1 MTIIDKNDTIQI
13 MKKQTD
19 IKALSTLLKLSIM
32 GDGAELFDY
41 SLPLPDAYKRV
52 SEQRYAI
59 EYVIDG
65 VFWTKQ
71 SAKFLND
78 ILLRFNLSMQ
88 IERIDVS
95 IVAKKKDTIT
105 LKEFSSSSNLKSLS
119 RTTFQVRAHKYEDSV
134 FWGLKLFVEHYI
146 KESDFI
152 AYDTLFNYAYTHYY
166 DYVKDYSTLKAKCR
180 SIWNWYYD
188 RDFKSDTYI
197 RKCTDEELKMSRK
210 DHIKRVHINRVN
222 ATYKRVVNA
231 ITGLFS
237 EEKYKKKNGNWHISN
252 IAKDLNIHRETV
264 SKYIKKY
271 ESEASTI

>member
-1 MTIIDKNDTIQI
+1 MYKSDTIRT
-13 MKKQTD
+13 MKKQPD
-19 IKALSTLLKLSIM
+19 IKALSTLLKLQIR
-32 GDGAELFDY
+32 GDGTELFDY
-41 SLPLPDAYKRV
+41 SLPLTGSYQRA
-52 SEQRYAI
+52 SEQRYTL
-59 EYVIDG
+59 EYLIDG

-78 ILLRFNLSMQ
+78 VLLRFNLSMQ

-95 IVAKKKDTIT
+95 IVAKKKETIS

-119 RTTFQVRAHKYEDSV
+119 RTTFQIRANKHEDSV

-166 DYVKDYSTLKAKCR
+166 DHVKDYSTLKAKCL

-188 RDFKSDTYI
+188 RDFKSDAYI
-197 RKCTDEELKMSRK
+197 RKYTDEELKMSRQEHMKKVNEKRK
-210 DHIKRVHINRVN
+210 DE
-222 ATYKRVVNA
+222 AYKKVVNA
-231 ITGLFS
+231 ITGLMS
-237 EEKYKKKNGNWHISN
+237 KDYKKKSGAWHISN
-252 IAKDLNIHRETV
+252 IAKDLNIDRRTV

-271 ESEASTI
+271 ESEAFTI